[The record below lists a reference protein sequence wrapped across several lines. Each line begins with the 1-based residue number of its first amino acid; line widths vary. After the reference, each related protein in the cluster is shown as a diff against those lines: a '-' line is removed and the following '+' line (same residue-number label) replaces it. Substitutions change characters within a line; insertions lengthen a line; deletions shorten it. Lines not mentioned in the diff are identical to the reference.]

1 MRALSRTERN
11 EIQGA
16 IKKIKEIKKALEITS
31 RSLHEKME
39 KLESERTELLIEIER
54 RRRTG
59 ERQTNDLESEVRTL
73 RDDVETMKKVLD
85 NSNE

>member
-1 MRALSRTERN
+1 LRALSRTERN

-59 ERQTNDLESEVRTL
+59 ERQTNDLESEVRIL

>member
-1 MRALSRTERN
+1 LRALSRTERN

>member
-1 MRALSRTERN
+1 LRALSRTERT